1 VNKRAILPIN
11 MDTTE
16 ILKRIRK
23 IEISTR
29 NIVNE
34 IFSGEYHSLFKGQGL
49 EFSEVRD
56 YQPGD
61 SYKQIDWNVSA
72 RMGHPYIKIFSETRE
87 LNVIFVVDCSAST
100 LFGTYKYLKSEFVTE
115 ITAVLAFSAI
125 TNNDKVGLLLFSDMI
140 EKYIPPRKG
149 KKTAL
154 RILREVLYYRP
165 ESKGTKL
172 SQAVRYL
179 YRLLNK
185 KSIIF
190 ILSDFY
196 DSDYD
201 EDLKILAKKHD
212 VVAIQVI
219 DNAELELPRLGLL
232 HLSDPETGKTFTVN
246 SFSKRIRNEFSKK
259 TAARQMEI
267 MERFKKMRVDLIT
280 LKTGDNYVTELMKFF
295 KKRIK
300 RRNR

>member
-1 VNKRAILPIN
+1 MN
-11 MDTTE
+11 TGE

-23 IEISTR
+23 IEITTR

-49 EFSEVRD
+49 EFAEVRD

-61 SYKQIDWNVSA
+61 SYRQIDWNVSA
-72 RMGHPYIKIFSETRE
+72 RMGHPYIKVFSETRE

-100 LFGTYKYLKSEFVTE
+100 LFGTHHYLKSEFLTE

-125 TNNDKVGLLLFSDMI
+125 TNNDKVGLLLFSDQI

-154 RILREVLYYRP
+154 RILREVLYHQP
-165 ESKGTKL
+165 ESKKTDL
-172 SQAVRYL
+172 SNALRYL
-179 YRLLNK
+179 YRLLTK
-185 KSIIF
+185 RSIVF
-190 ILSDFY
+190 ILSDFF
-196 DSDYD
+196 DRDY
-201 EDLKILAKKHD
+201 ENEMKILAKKHD
-212 VVAIQVI
+212 VVAIQII
-219 DNAELELPRLGLL
+219 DKAELDLPKVGLL
-232 HLSDPETGKTFTVN
+232 HLSDPETGSTFSVN
-246 SFSKRIRNEFSKK
+246 TYSKRIRTEFSRL
-259 TAARQMEI
+259 TGERQQEI
-267 MERFKKMRVDLIT
+267 IDKFKKMRVDLIT

-295 KKRIK
+295 KKRIS

>member
-1 VNKRAILPIN
+1 
-11 MDTTE
+11 MDTGE
-16 ILKRIRK
+16 ILKRVRK
-23 IEISTR
+23 IEITTR

-61 SYKQIDWNVSA
+61 SYRQIDWNVSA

-100 LFGTYKYLKSEFVTE
+100 LFGTHKYLKSELVTE

-125 TNNDKVGLLLFSDMI
+125 TNNDKVGLLLFSDLI

-154 RILREVLYYRP
+154 RLLREVLYFQP
-165 ESKGTKL
+165 ESKGTNL
-172 SQAVRYL
+172 GNAVRYL
-179 YRLLNK
+179 YRLLTK
-185 KSIIF
+185 RSIIF
-190 ILSDFY
+190 ILSDFFDEGY
-196 DSDYD
+196 DN
-201 EDLKILAKKHD
+201 ELKILAKKHD
-212 VVAIQVI
+212 VVAIQVV
-219 DNAELELPRLGLL
+219 DDSEMELPRLGLL
-232 HLSDPETGKTFTVN
+232 HLYDPETGKRFLINTFN
-246 SFSKRIRNEFSKK
+246 NKIRKSFREKTLRRQNEI
-259 TAARQMEI
+259 E
-267 MERFKKMRVDLIT
+267 ERFRKMRVDLIA
-280 LKTGDNYVTELMKFF
+280 LRTGDNYVTELMKFF
-295 KKRIK
+295 KKRIR

>member
-1 VNKRAILPIN
+1 
-11 MDTTE
+11 MDTSE
-16 ILKRIRK
+16 ILQRIRK

-56 YQPGD
+56 YQDGD
-61 SYKQIDWNVSA
+61 SYRQIDWNVSA

-87 LNVIFVVDCSAST
+87 LNAIFVVDCSAST
-100 LFGTYKYLKSEFVTE
+100 LFGTYQYLKSEFVTE
-115 ITAVLAFSAI
+115 ITAVLAFSAVS
-125 TNNDKVGLLLFSDMI
+125 NNDKVGLLLFSDQI

-154 RILREVLYYRP
+154 RILREVLYHQP
-165 ESKGTKL
+165 VSKGTKL
-172 SQAVRYL
+172 ANAIRYI

-185 KSIIF
+185 RSIIF
-190 ILSDFY
+190 ILSDFF
-196 DSDYD
+196 DRDYD

-212 VVAIQVI
+212 VVAIRII

-232 HLSDPETGKTFTVN
+232 HLYDPETDTNFSVNTLNRKTR
-246 SFSKRIRNEFSKK
+246 SEFREKALK
-259 TAARQMEI
+259 QQADTI
-267 MERFKKMRVDLIT
+267 ERFKKMRIDLLT

-295 KKRIK
+295 KKRI
-300 RRNR
+300 RRKYR

>member
-1 VNKRAILPIN
+1 
-11 MDTTE
+11 MDTAE
-16 ILKRIRK
+16 ILQRIRK
-23 IEISTR
+23 IEITTR

-61 SYKQIDWNVSA
+61 SYRQIDWNVSA

-100 LFGTYKYLKSEFVTE
+100 LFGTNQYLKSEFVTE

-125 TNNDKVGLLLFSDMI
+125 TNNDKVGLLLFSDQI
-140 EKYIPPRKG
+140 EQYIPPRKG

-154 RILREVLYYRP
+154 RILREVLYHQP
-165 ESKGTKL
+165 ESKGTNL
-172 SQAVRYL
+172 ANAVRYL

-185 KSIIF
+185 RSIIF
-190 ILSDFY
+190 ILSDFF
-196 DSDYD
+196 DKDYD
-201 EDLKILAKKHD
+201 NDLKILAKKHD

-219 DNAELELPRLGLL
+219 DSAELDLPQVGLL
-232 HLSDPETGKTFTVN
+232 HIYDPETDSKFTVN
-246 SFSKRIRNEFSKK
+246 TMNMKVRKEFREK
-259 TAARQMEI
+259 TLAHQAEI
-267 MERFKKMRVDLIT
+267 INRFKKMRVDLIT
-280 LKTGDNYVTELMKFF
+280 LETGDNYIKELMKFF
-295 KKRIK
+295 KSRIR

>member
-1 VNKRAILPIN
+1 

-23 IEISTR
+23 IEITTR

-56 YQPGD
+56 YQAGD
-61 SYKQIDWNVSA
+61 SYRQIDWNVSA

-125 TNNDKVGLLLFSDMI
+125 TNNDKVGLLLFSDQI

-154 RILREVLYYRP
+154 RILREVLYYKP
-165 ESKGTKL
+165 ESKGTNL
-172 SQAVRYL
+172 ANAVRYL

-185 KSIIF
+185 RSIIF

-196 DSDYD
+196 DRDYD
-201 EDLKILAKKHD
+201 DDLKILAKKHD

-219 DNAELELPRLGLL
+219 DNAEMELPKVGLL
-232 HLSDPETGKTFTVN
+232 HLYDPESNSRFAVN
-246 SFSKRIRNEFSKK
+246 THNKRIRREFRAK
-259 TAARQMEI
+259 TISEQSEI
-267 MERFKKMRVDLIT
+267 INRFKKMRVDLIT
-280 LKTGDNYVTELMKFF
+280 VKTGDNYVTELRKFF
-295 KKRIK
+295 KTRIR

>member
-1 VNKRAILPIN
+1 
-11 MDTTE
+11 MDTSE

-23 IEISTR
+23 IEITTR

-61 SYKQIDWNVSA
+61 SYRQIDWNVSA

-100 LFGTYKYLKSEFVTE
+100 LFGTHKYLKSEFVTE

-125 TNNDKVGLLLFSDMI
+125 TNNDKVGLLLFSDQV

-154 RILREVLYYRP
+154 RILREVLYYQP
-165 ESKGTKL
+165 ESKGTNL
-172 SQAVRYL
+172 ANAVRYL

-185 KSIIF
+185 RSIIF
-190 ILSDFY
+190 VLSDFL
-196 DSDYD
+196 DRDYD
-201 EDLKILAKKHD
+201 NDLKILAKKHD

-219 DNAELELPRLGLL
+219 DQAEMELPRVGLL
-232 HLSDPETGKTFTVN
+232 HLYDPETDSNFTVN
-246 SFSKRIRNEFSKK
+246 TLNKKIRENFRDKALEQQTDISN
-259 TAARQMEI
+259 
-267 MERFKKMRVDLIT
+267 RFKKMRVDLIT
-280 LKTGDNYVTELMKFF
+280 MKTGDNYVTELMKFF
-295 KKRIK
+295 KYRIRK
-300 RRNR
+300 RNR

>member
-1 VNKRAILPIN
+1 
-11 MDTTE
+11 MDTSE

-23 IEISTR
+23 IEITTR

-61 SYKQIDWNVSA
+61 SYRQIDWNVSA

-100 LFGTYKYLKSEFVTE
+100 LFGTHKYLKSEFVTE

-125 TNNDKVGLLLFSDMI
+125 TNNDKVGLLLFSDQV

-154 RILREVLYYRP
+154 RNLREVLYYQP
-165 ESKGTKL
+165 ESKGTNL
-172 SQAVRYL
+172 ANAVRYL

-185 KSIIF
+185 RSIIF
-190 ILSDFY
+190 VLSDFL
-196 DSDYD
+196 DRDYD
-201 EDLKILAKKHD
+201 NDLKILAKKHD

-219 DNAELELPRLGLL
+219 DQAEMELPRVGLL
-232 HLSDPETGKTFTVN
+232 HLYDPETDSNFTVN
-246 SFSKRIRNEFSKK
+246 TLNKKIRENFRDKALEQQTDISN
-259 TAARQMEI
+259 
-267 MERFKKMRVDLIT
+267 RFKKMRVDLIT
-280 LKTGDNYVTELMKFF
+280 MKTGDNYVTELMKFF
-295 KKRIK
+295 KYRIRK
-300 RRNR
+300 RNR